1 MSIKD
6 KVLSQIKTIPHS
18 EGRVPYTYHH
28 DYVRMKFMST
38 DPALSRSRVAKAEA
52 SEDELYACCYL
63 QILTDIP
70 YEDAVMYGVDIGTVR
85 ECIAIAK
92 SHVQNL
98 IGVL

>member
-52 SEDELYACCYL
+52 SEDEL
-63 QILTDIP
+63 
-70 YEDAVMYGVDIGTVR
+70 
-85 ECIAIAK
+85 
-92 SHVQNL
+92 
-98 IGVL
+98 